1 MKKNVLALLICL
13 TFFSL
18 PTKKGH
24 ATEGSKSFLVVET
37 ILFTGLNIL
46 LADNPKLKASGL
58 YATNDVGNTLTG
70 ELGFIPSENLF
81 GLGIE
86 FHTSL
91 GFYKGYHENFG
102 ALTNELL
109 LNTSLFGSK
118 LLIGGGLS
126 IWDSFSAIVPVI
138 TLNYSI
144 FSNLKGPFDDL
155 FIGYSFGASGSTTH
169 IIKAGIVLTI

>member
-1 MKKNVLALLICL
+1 MKKNLLSLLLCL
-13 TFFSL
+13 TLFTL

-24 ATEGSKSFLVVET
+24 TTESSKSFLVIET
-37 ILFTGLNIL
+37 ILFTGLNLL
-46 LADNPKLKASGL
+46 LADKPKIKLSSL

-70 ELGFIPSENLF
+70 ELGFIPTESLF
-81 GLGIE
+81 GMGLE

-91 GFYKGYHENFG
+91 GIYKGYHENFG

-109 LNTSLFGSK
+109 FNTSLFGNK

-126 IWDSFSAIVPVI
+126 IWDTFSAIVPVV

-144 FSNLKGPFDDL
+144 LGAFGFFDNFYL
-155 FIGYSFGASGSTTH
+155 GYSFGASESPTH
-169 IIKAGIVLTI
+169 IIKAGAVLTI